1 MDIETLMQRARDE
14 LKRVFGFSDF
24 RPGQEKA
31 IRRILSGG
39 DLLAILPTG
48 GGKSICYQIPALV
61 GDGMT
66 IVISPLISLMK
77 DQVDQL
83 RQLNIPAYALNS
95 TVASDE
101 ARAIL
106 RAAHAGEVRL
116 LYIAPERLDSDW
128 SRTELQ
134 SLNAKR
140 IVIDEAH
147 CVSQWGHDFR
157 PSYLTIAQFISGF
170 AVRPTVAAFTAT
182 ATQHVR
188 NDIVNLLQLNAPE
201 IINTGYDRANLE
213 FSVVRIKKSLRTA
226 WIRRFL
232 QEHEGQSGII
242 YCSSRKDTEAL
253 SSELNALCYHAGMD
267 DASRT
272 RAQEDFINDLNPIIC
287 ATNAF
292 GMGIDKPDVR
302 FVIHYHMPAS
312 VEAYW
317 QEAGRAGRDGMPAE
331 CVLLGD
337 GSDAN
342 FWTQMILRDECD
354 EEEKRKRRQ
363 RLDAMSSYLHTHKCL
378 RAYLVEYFGDQID
391 DCGVC
396 SNCIR
401 KADGQG
407 ETDIT
412 TQAQMILSAVKRCN
426 ERVGKV
432 LLKRIL
438 IGSRDQRITQL
449 GLDRQSTY
457 GIMRDVSKDLV
468 GDYIDELIAQGLL
481 TLTDSQY
488 PVLKLTKKSIPVL
501 RGEQHVYAYA
511 NDDASQVAELKM
523 EKSAAKARTRQGT
536 SQYYGAPLFEHL
548 RQLRM
553 KIARSKGLPAFM
565 VFGDATLADM
575 ARKVPRTREEFL
587 RVSGVGEQ
595 KLKMYGDEF
604 IRAICDFTDSQD
616 SQSDKA
622 AAKPNAPAKAVQPQ
636 QTPSTAPAA
645 SDRLLSD
652 MILFMRTRKQDFL
665 TEFPEYK
672 VEDID
677 KFLDILR
684 TRHD

>member
-1 MDIETLMQRARDE
+1 MDIEALMQRARDE
-14 LKRVFGFSDF
+14 LKRVFGYSDF
-24 RPGQEKA
+24 RPGQENA

-83 RQLNIPAYALNS
+83 RQLNIQAYALNS
-95 TVASDE
+95 TVGSQE

-106 RAAHAGEVRL
+106 RAARAGEVRL
-116 LYIAPERLDSDW
+116 IYIAPERLDSDL
-128 SRTELQ
+128 SKTELQ
-134 SLNAKR
+134 SLDIKR

-157 PSYLTIAQFISGF
+157 PSYLSIAQFISGF
-170 AVRPTVAAFTAT
+170 SVRPTIAAFTAT
-182 ATQHVR
+182 ATHHVCD
-188 NDIVNLLQLNAPE
+188 DIVNLLQLNAPE
-201 IINTGYDRANLE
+201 IIHTGYDRANLE
-213 FSVVRIKKSLRTA
+213 FSVVRIKKSQRLA
-226 WIRRFL
+226 WIRRFV

-242 YCSSRKDTEAL
+242 YCSSRKDTEML
-253 SSELNALCYHAGMD
+253 SGKLNALCYHAGMD
-267 DASRT
+267 DAART
-272 RAQEDFINDLNPIIC
+272 RAQEDFINDINPLIC

-342 FWTQMILRDECD
+342 FWTQMIMHDECD
-354 EEEKRKRRQ
+354 DEEKRKRR
-363 RLDAMSSYLHTHKCL
+363 RRMESMCGYLHTHECL
-378 RAYLVEYFGDQID
+378 RAYLVEYFGEQIK

-396 SNCIR
+396 TNCIR

-407 ETDIT
+407 QTDIT
-412 TQAQMILSAVKRCN
+412 TQAQMILCAVKRCN

-438 IGSRDQRITQL
+438 IGSHDQRIIQL
-449 GLDRQSTY
+449 GFDRQSTY
-457 GIMRDVSKDLV
+457 GIMRDTDKDLV
-468 GDYIDELIAQGLL
+468 GEYIDELIAQQLL
-481 TLTDSQY
+481 SLTDSQY
-488 PVLKLTKKSIPVL
+488 PVLKLTEASAPVL
-501 RGEQHVYAYA
+501 RGDQRVYSYVS
-511 NDDASQVAELKM
+511 DDASQTAELKM
-523 EKSAAKARTRQGT
+523 EKGAVRTRTCQGA
-536 SQYYGAPLFEHL
+536 SQYYGMPLFEHL

-553 KIARSKGLPAFM
+553 KIARSKGIPAFM
-565 VFGDATLADM
+565 VFSDSTLADM
-575 ARKVPRTREEFL
+575 ARKVPRTRDEFM

-595 KLKMYGDEF
+595 KMKMYGDEF
-604 IRAICDFTDSQD
+604 ISAICDFTDSQD
-616 SQSDKA
+616 SRCDKPVLNTNTPKKTAQKQSEPGDISA
-622 AAKPNAPAKAVQPQ
+622 AP
-636 QTPSTAPAA
+636 
-645 SDRLLSD
+645 DRLFCD

-665 TEFPEYK
+665 TEFPDYK
-672 VEDID
+672 AEDID
-677 KFLDILR
+677 KFLDLIR
-684 TRHD
+684 TRRG